1 MAVVHGL
8 QLAGA
13 LLALL
18 CLPCV
23 VAVLIFADEVLE
35 RLLVGLARRRASWR
49 ERRILV
55 RLERRLSPTPSPAPP
70 PAAEDGPRPPTIEQI
85 AAALRRLDAQRLS
98 VGTRTAVWHEAVLRA
113 YDEHLRMAC
122 RCLRVEEHLTEVVGV
137 DREIER
143 LRVEGELQAAGL
155 ALRSLAGPR

>member
-1 MAVVHGL
+1 MQGA
-8 QLAGA
+8 QLVGA

-23 VAVLIFADEVLE
+23 VGALMFADELLE
-35 RLLVGLARRRASWR
+35 RLLVAIGRRRAGWR
-49 ERRILV
+49 ERRILG
-55 RLERRLSPTPSPAPP
+55 RLERRLPPTAPQALESPHPTPA
-70 PAAEDGPRPPTIEQI
+70 IEQI
-85 AAALRRLDAQRLS
+85 AAALRRLDAQRLN
-98 VGTRTAVWHEAVLRA
+98 VGTRSMARHEAVLRA

-122 RCLRVEEHLTEVVGV
+122 RCLGVEEHLAEVEGI